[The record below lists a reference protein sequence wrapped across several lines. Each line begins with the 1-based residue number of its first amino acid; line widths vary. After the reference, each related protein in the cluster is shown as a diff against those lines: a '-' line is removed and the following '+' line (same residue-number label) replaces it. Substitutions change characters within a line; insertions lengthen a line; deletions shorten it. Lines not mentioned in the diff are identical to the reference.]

1 MDNIKYCSDYE
12 CNNYIKNDNQIIK
25 LLNELKSIDN
35 ILIDTDFHSYQEL
48 KNINLL
54 IELKLKFDYS
64 IKDDYKRIYNYC
76 LKEKEIIKSST
87 NIPNAVT
94 DEINPSYSS
103 PILSNIYSAFLR
115 SSTSLSAIVAFCS
128 HSLDCKA

>member
-12 CNNYIKNDNQIIK
+12 CNNYIKNDNQINN
-25 LLNELKSIDN
+25 LLNELKNIDN
-35 ILIDTDFHSYQEL
+35 ILLNIDLKSYKEL

-76 LKEKEIIKSST
+76 LQEKELIKNILNIIK
-87 NIPNAVT
+87 NNNFNLEDPL
-94 DEINPSYSS
+94 EKK
-103 PILSNIYSAFLR
+103 R
-115 SSTSLSAIVAFCS
+115 
-128 HSLDCKA
+128 

>member
-12 CNNYIKNDNQIIK
+12 CNNYIKNDNQINN
-25 LLNELKSIDN
+25 LLNELKNIDN
-35 ILIDTDFHSYQEL
+35 ILLNIDLKSYKEL

-76 LKEKEIIKSST
+76 LKEKELIKNILNIIK
-87 NIPNAVT
+87 NNNFNLEDPL
-94 DEINPSYSS
+94 EKK
-103 PILSNIYSAFLR
+103 R
-115 SSTSLSAIVAFCS
+115 
-128 HSLDCKA
+128 